1 MPVSSPHPRSHGHRR
16 VDRHIDAPER
26 AHHIHTTR
34 VKWGTAMD
42 VPERAEVIPK
52 PISIARCREL
62 LGDEAN
68 VLNDDEV
75 RDVASHAEAMARVL
89 IALALQDGRIH

>member
-1 MPVSSPHPRSHGHRR
+1 MPAQRRIRAPRQRR

-34 VKWGTAMD
+34 VQWGTAMD
-42 VPERAEVIPK
+42 VPEPAEAIPE
-52 PISIARCREL
+52 PISIVRCREL
-62 LGDEAN
+62 LGDEAET
-68 VLNDDEV
+68 LSDDQV
-75 RDVASHAEAMARVL
+75 RGVARHAEAMARIL